1 MFALSVSK
9 RQINANQGFQQYDEI
24 SKDIF
29 GDNYAELQ
37 KLKAKYDPNNVF
49 NKLFAIKPENTAQ
62 L

>member
-1 MFALSVSK
+1 MVLTAL
-9 RQINANQGFQQYDEI
+9 QQYDEI

-29 GDNYAELQ
+29 GDNYPELQ

-49 NKLFAIKPENTAQ
+49 NKLFAITPDSRSAQ

>member
-1 MFALSVSK
+1 MFRTLTRV
-9 RQINANQGFQQYDEI
+9 QQYDEI

-29 GDNYAELQ
+29 GSNYPELQ

-49 NKLFAIKPENTAQ
+49 NKLFAIQPEGKAAQ